1 MAIYGSHIS
10 HEKVIDVTLQF
21 VSEIWYSKCYFVIGN
36 TNHSSVIMVLLNTV
50 IFCQLYEVYFYAVEK
65 ENEEAHWLQDEVR
78 RGKVILFL
86 FRLVLRLSLFL
97 FAYTFSIVSSQL
109 QIVISIYQYINTP
122 IFICL
127 YIIFILS
134 LMFFP

>member
-1 MAIYGSHIS
+1 MLNILFERSAGFKMAIYGSHIS

-65 ENEEAHWLQDEVR
+65 ENEEAH
-78 RGKVILFL
+78 
-86 FRLVLRLSLFL
+86 
-97 FAYTFSIVSSQL
+97 
-109 QIVISIYQYINTP
+109 
-122 IFICL
+122 
-127 YIIFILS
+127 
-134 LMFFP
+134 